1 MIQYQYDRD
10 GRATCRNDSG
20 LTFYL
25 QGQPPARAAEAVSSN
40 ARPAALPVTKRPSWL
55 PAIARGAGR
64 PATR

>member
-10 GRATCRNDSG
+10 GHATCRNDSG

-25 QGQPPARAAEAVSSN
+25 QGQPPARAAEAAPSS

-55 PAIARGAGR
+55 PAIARGASR
-64 PATR
+64 PVAR